1 MKKKLLKVSLIL
13 FSLFI
18 LIPSEKRGILVILF
32 ALIAV
37 ITSPQY
43 PKIKTL
49 KLFLINA
56 LPFIIYLLSLLL
68 YFDPEQTP
76 KKLET
81 GLSIIVLPLIFA
93 IINKEIFNQKVEILM
108 QKVFVF
114 SAVLFSLI
122 ILIYFMNLG
131 YFTGVKTY
139 GYCLSKLTN
148 KLPLLADH
156 PIYISI
162 ALSIAIL
169 FSYNIYLNISKYYE
183 KIVLLIAV
191 FIVFAT
197 ILFLSRRGPV
207 FALCLALIPVL
218 YKLYK
223 SSNRKSLFM
232 KLGIGAIVSAITIIL
247 LVKPIKKRVFEVL
260 NPKTYVEKN
269 ETNSTNNRIQIYKC
283 AVELIKEKPIL
294 GYGIGRDRKEL
305 YDCYKENLYY
315 LYENKFNTHNQYLG
329 ILLRFGT
336 LGLLSFFLFLL
347 YNYRAALNSK
357 NIIFLSILIFY
368 TTNFLFENVLERQ
381 NGVILF
387 SFLINYYSFKN
398 IEDD

>member
-93 IINKEIFNQKVEILM
+93 IINKEIFNKKVEILM

-122 ILIYFMNLG
+122 ILI
-131 YFTGVKTY
+131 
-139 GYCLSKLTN
+139 LT
-148 KLPLLADH
+148 
-156 PIYISI
+156 
-162 ALSIAIL
+162 
-169 FSYNIYLNISKYYE
+169 
-183 KIVLLIAV
+183 
-191 FIVFAT
+191 
-197 ILFLSRRGPV
+197 
-207 FALCLALIPVL
+207 
-218 YKLYK
+218 
-223 SSNRKSLFM
+223 
-232 KLGIGAIVSAITIIL
+232 
-247 LVKPIKKRVFEVL
+247 
-260 NPKTYVEKN
+260 
-269 ETNSTNNRIQIYKC
+269 IQS
-283 AVELIKEKPIL
+283 E
-294 GYGIGRDRKEL
+294 
-305 YDCYKENLYY
+305 
-315 LYENKFNTHNQYLG
+315 
-329 ILLRFGT
+329 
-336 LGLLSFFLFLL
+336 
-347 YNYRAALNSK
+347 
-357 NIIFLSILIFY
+357 
-368 TTNFLFENVLERQ
+368 
-381 NGVILF
+381 
-387 SFLINYYSFKN
+387 
-398 IEDD
+398 